1 MALNLDTL
9 EEDVAAL
16 LTRLPGIE
24 GDLKDLAFVLSLIP
38 SAQPLAA
45 GIAPI
50 IGAIAAIQVVSG
62 DIPAFL
68 AAGQKIKADFQA
80 ALAAKTSQ
88 V

>member
-1 MALNLDTL
+1 MALNLDTIGA
-9 EEDVAAL
+9 DAAAL

-24 GDLKDLAFVLSLIP
+24 SDLNDLAFILALIP

-45 GIAPI
+45 GLETI
-50 IGAIAAIQVVSG
+50 IGAIAAIQAVSG

-68 AAGQKIKADFQA
+68 SAGQKIRADFQA

-88 V
+88 G